1 MLIIGGG
8 ATGTGIARDLALR
21 GVRCILAEQGDINAG
36 TSGANHGLL
45 HSGAR
50 YVSSDQG
57 SAMEC
62 RDEGALL
69 KQLAPQCIEDAGG
82 LFVAVQG
89 DDEKYVADFPHL
101 CSQCDIPVKELDVK
115 EARELEPV
123 LSDRLI
129 AAYAVNDASI
139 DPFKLSLENMAQA
152 QELGC
157 TLLRF
162 TKVIGFEK
170 KNSKIQATHL
180 QDTVTGEKIS
190 IEADQVVSATGAWA
204 GEVAALAGVKIDIIC
219 SKGSLLVTHNRITD
233 RVVNRL
239 RASANAD
246 ILVPGGTVS
255 ILGTTSIRIEN
266 LDQVYPTVEEVD
278 AMVGEAV
285 KMIPALET
293 ARFIRAYVKMIPAL
307 ETARFIRAYAGV
319 RPLVGSRTASDDRS
333 VSRSFALIDHTE
345 DGLENFIS
353 ISGGKLTTYRLMAEK
368 TADLV
373 CGHLGVSKP
382 CLTRIEP
389 LPEAQPGK
397 WTQPG
402 LAPRLWM
409 QKHEPEDILLCEC
422 EMVPKSAV
430 DSIVDA
436 IRKQDGQPDL
446 KAISLRSRI
455 GKGACQGTFCGVRVS
470 AYLFDQGELTF
481 DQCLDGLREFLAKR
495 WHGQYPTLWDKQLV
509 QSELLEALYCG
520 LFGLEL

>member
-1 MLIIGGG
+1 MTQSETQVLIIGGG
-8 ATGTGIARDLALR
+8 ATGTGLARDLALR
-21 GVRCILAEQGDINAG
+21 GVQSILVEQGDINAG

-57 SAMEC
+57 SAIEC
-62 RDEGALL
+62 REEGALL
-69 KQLAPQCIEDAGG
+69 KQMAPQCIEDAGG
-82 LFVAVQG
+82 LFVAVEG

-115 EARELEPV
+115 AARELEPT
-123 LSDRLI
+123 LSDKLI
-129 AAYAVNDASI
+129 AAYEVQDASI
-139 DPFKLSLENMAQA
+139 DPFKLSLENIAQA

-162 TKVIGFEK
+162 TKVVGFEK
-170 KNSKIQATHL
+170 SGKKIRATHL
-180 QDTVTGEKIS
+180 QDIITGEETI
-190 IEADQVVSATGAWA
+190 IEADQVVSAAGAWA
-204 GEVAALAGVKIDIIC
+204 GEIAALAGLEIDIIC

-255 ILGTTSIRIEN
+255 ILGTTSIRIDN

-293 ARFIRAYVKMIPAL
+293 ARY
-307 ETARFIRAYAGV
+307 IRAYAGV
-319 RPLVGSRTASDDRS
+319 RPLVGSKSASDDRD
-333 VSRSFALIDHTE
+333 VSRGFALIDHAE
-345 DGLENFIS
+345 EGLENFTT

-368 TADLV
+368 TANLI
-373 CGHLGVSKP
+373 CGRMGVSKP

-389 LPEAQPGK
+389 LPETQPGK

-402 LAPRLWM
+402 LAPKLWM

-455 GKGACQGTFCGVRVS
+455 GKGACQGTFCGVRVT

-481 DQCLDGLREFLAKR
+481 DQCLAGLREFLGKR
-495 WHGQYPTLWDKQLV
+495 WYGQYPTLWDKQLV

>member
-1 MLIIGGG
+1 MKNLKAQVLIIGAGI
-8 ATGTGIARDLALR
+8 TGTGIARDLALR
-21 GVRCILAEQGDINAG
+21 GVHCIVVEQGDINAG

-62 RDEGALL
+62 REEATLL
-69 KQLAPQCIEDAGG
+69 KQLAPHCIEDTGG
-82 LFVAVQG
+82 MFVAVEG

-123 LSDRLI
+123 LSDSII
-129 AAYAVNDASI
+129 AAYGVQDASV
-139 DPFKLSLENMAQA
+139 DPFKLSLENIAQA
-152 QELGC
+152 QELGA

-170 KNSKIQATHL
+170 KSKKIQATRL
-180 QDTVTGEKIS
+180 QDIITGEEIS
-190 IEADQVVSATGAWA
+190 IEAAHVVNATGAWA
-204 GEVAALAGVKIDIIC
+204 GEIAALAGLEIDIIC
-219 SKGSLLVTHNRITD
+219 SKGSLLVTHSRITD

-266 LDQVYPTVEEVD
+266 LNQVFPTVEEVD
-278 AMVGEAV
+278 AMVGEAT

-293 ARFIRAYVKMIPAL
+293 VRYIRA
-307 ETARFIRAYAGV
+307 FAGV
-319 RPLVGSRTASDDRS
+319 RPLIGSRSSSDDRS

-345 DGLENFIS
+345 DGLENFTS

-373 CGHLGVSKP
+373 CSHLGVAKP
-382 CLTRIEP
+382 CLTRTEP
-389 LPEAQPGK
+389 LPESQPGK

-402 LAPRLWM
+402 LAPKLWM
-409 QKHEPEDILLCEC
+409 KQHEPEDILLCEC

-430 DSIVDA
+430 DSIVEA

-446 KAISLRSRI
+446 KAIALRSRI

-481 DQCLDGLREFLAKR
+481 DQCLTSLREFLGKR

-509 QSELLEALYCG
+509 QSELMEALYCG
-520 LFGLEL
+520 FFGLEL

>member
-1 MLIIGGG
+1 LIIGGG
-8 ATGTGIARDLALR
+8 ATGTGLARDLALR
-21 GVRCILAEQGDINAG
+21 GVQSILVEQGDINAG

-57 SAMEC
+57 SAIEC
-62 RDEGALL
+62 REEGALL
-69 KQLAPQCIEDAGG
+69 KQMAPQCIEDAGG
-82 LFVAVQG
+82 LFVAVEG

-115 EARELEPV
+115 AARELEPT
-123 LSDRLI
+123 LSNKLI
-129 AAYAVNDASI
+129 AAYEVQDASI
-139 DPFKLSLENMAQA
+139 DPFKLSLENIAQA

-162 TKVIGFEK
+162 TKVVGFEK
-170 KNSKIQATHL
+170 SGKKIRATHL
-180 QDTVTGEKIS
+180 QDIITGEETI
-190 IEADQVVSATGAWA
+190 IEAEQVISAAGAWA
-204 GEVAALAGVKIDIIC
+204 GEIAALAGLEIDIIC

-255 ILGTTSIRIEN
+255 ILGTTSIRIDN

-293 ARFIRAYVKMIPAL
+293 ARY
-307 ETARFIRAYAGV
+307 IRAYAGV
-319 RPLVGSRTASDDRS
+319 RPLVGSKSASDDRD
-333 VSRSFALIDHTE
+333 VSRGFALIDHAE
-345 DGLENFIS
+345 EGLENFTT

-368 TADLV
+368 TANLI
-373 CGHLGVSKP
+373 CGRMGVSKP

-389 LPEAQPGK
+389 LPETQPGK

-402 LAPRLWM
+402 LAPKLWM

-455 GKGACQGTFCGVRVS
+455 GKGACQGTFCGVRVT

-481 DQCLDGLREFLAKR
+481 DQ
-495 WHGQYPTLWDKQLV
+495 WDKQLV

>member
-1 MLIIGGG
+1 MNAQVLIIGGG

-21 GVRCILAEQGDINAG
+21 GVKCILVEKGDINAG

-50 YVSSDQG
+50 YVSADQG
-57 SAMEC
+57 SAIEC
-62 RDEGALL
+62 REEATLL
-69 KQLAPQCIEDAGG
+69 KQLAPQCIEDCGG

-101 CSQCDIPVKELDVK
+101 CAQCEIPVEELDVK
-115 EARELEPV
+115 EACELEPV
-123 LSDRLI
+123 LSDQLI

-139 DPFKLSLENMAQA
+139 DPFKLSLENIAQA
-152 QELGC
+152 QELGT

-162 TKVIGFEK
+162 TKVVGFEI
-170 KNSKIQATHL
+170 KNKKIQTTRL
-180 QDTVTGEKIS
+180 RDVVTGEEIS
-190 IEADQVVSATGAWA
+190 IEADQVVNATGAWA

-233 RVVNRL
+233 RVINRL
-239 RASANAD
+239 RASSNAD

-266 LDQVYPTVEEVD
+266 LNQVYPTIEEVD
-278 AMVGEAV
+278 AMVSEAT

-293 ARFIRAYVKMIPAL
+293 ARYIRA
-307 ETARFIRAYAGV
+307 FAGV
-319 RPLVGSRTASDDRS
+319 RPLIGSRSGSDDRS
-333 VSRSFALIDHTE
+333 VSRSFALMDHAQDGID
-345 DGLENFIS
+345 NFVS

-373 CGHLGVSKP
+373 CDYLGISKP
-382 CLTRIEP
+382 CLTRTEP
-389 LPEAQPGK
+389 LPEKQPGK

-402 LAPRLWM
+402 LAPKLWM
-409 QKHEPEDILLCEC
+409 QKHEPDDILLCEC
-422 EMVPKSAV
+422 EMVPKSVV
-430 DSIVDA
+430 DSIVYD
-436 IRKQDGQPDL
+436 IRIHGGKPDL
-446 KAISLRSRI
+446 KAIALRSRI
-455 GKGACQGTFCGVRVS
+455 GKGACQGTFCGVRVTS
-470 AYLFDQGELTF
+470 YLFDQGELTF
-481 DQCLDGLREFLAKR
+481 DQCITSLREFLGKR

>member
-50 YVSSDQG
+50 YVSADQG
-57 SAMEC
+57 SAIEC
-62 RDEGALL
+62 REEAKLL
-69 KQLAPQCIEDAGG
+69 KLLAPQCIDDCGG

-101 CSQCDIPVKELDVK
+101 CSQCDIPVKELDVS

-123 LSDRLI
+123 LSDQI
-129 AAYAVNDASI
+129 VAAYAVNDAYI
-139 DPFKLSLENMAQA
+139 DPFKLSLENIAQA
-152 QELGC
+152 QELGAI
-157 TLLRF
+157 LLRF
-162 TKVIGFEK
+162 TQVIGFEK
-170 KNSKIQATHL
+170 KNSKIQATYL
-180 QDTVTGEKIS
+180 QDTVTGEEII
-190 IEADQVVSATGAWA
+190 IEADQVVNATGAWA

-219 SKGSLLVTHNRITD
+219 SKGSLMVTHNRITD

-255 ILGTTSIRIEN
+255 ILGTTSIRVEN
-266 LDQVYPTVEEVD
+266 LNQVYPTVEEVD
-278 AMVGEAV
+278 AMVSEAV

-293 ARFIRAYVKMIPAL
+293 ARYIRA
-307 ETARFIRAYAGV
+307 FAGV
-319 RPLVGSRTASDDRS
+319 RPLIGSRTASDDRS
-333 VSRSFALIDHTE
+333 VSRSFALMDHIE
-345 DGLENFIS
+345 DGIENFVS

-368 TADLV
+368 TTDLV
-373 CGHLGVSKP
+373 CGHLGVSNP
-382 CLTRIEP
+382 CLTRTEP
-389 LPEAQPGK
+389 LPESQPDK

-402 LAPRLWM
+402 LAPKLWM
-409 QKHEPEDILLCEC
+409 QKHEPDDILLCEC

-430 DSIVDA
+430 DSIVEA
-436 IRKQDGQPDL
+436 IRKHDGQPDL
-446 KAISLRSRI
+446 KAIALRSRI
-455 GKGACQGTFCGVRVS
+455 GKGACQGTFCGVRVT

-481 DQCLDGLREFLAKR
+481 DNSLSGLREFLGKR
-495 WHGQYPTLWDKQLV
+495 WYGQYPTLWDKQLV